1 MERKVCRVP
10 SDREEE
16 TWSTGIAG
24 ERTRLPRA
32 VVTVPTTG
40 VGSSGPCPGE
50 AGGLISIRET
60 KKS

>member
-1 MERKVCRVP
+1 MCRVP

-24 ERTRLPRA
+24 ERARLPRA
-32 VVTVPTTG
+32 VVTVPTT
-40 VGSSGPCPGE
+40 VWALQACALE
-50 AGGLISIRET
+50 KLVACLISIRET

>member
-1 MERKVCRVP
+1 MCGVP

-24 ERTRLPRA
+24 ERARLPRA

-40 VGSSGPCPGE
+40 VGSSSLCPGE
-50 AGGLISIRET
+50 AGGLLDQH
-60 KKS
+60 